1 MDRRSPWYYFSRD
14 SVGSLRRREAR
25 GEPLTPEDIQRVVD
39 ATPDAHSNPELAVF
53 VERVHSGDIRARRGR
68 PRKEYPPLP
77 IIDFLYE
84 ERKDE
89 IWACRRL
96 HRARVRGDFEP
107 CVEAAEYVARTLR
120 LASGR
125 ALLNWRSEQNRLIDI
140 RYERHRRF
148 FMKEKERH

>member
-1 MDRRSPWYYFSRD
+1 
-14 SVGSLRRREAR
+14 
-25 GEPLTPEDIQRVVD
+25 VVD
-39 ATPDAHSNPELAVF
+39 ATPDAHLNPELAVF

-68 PRKEYPPLP
+68 PRKEYPSLAL
-77 IIDFLYE
+77 IDFLLD

-89 IWACRRL
+89 IWASRRL
-96 HRARVRGDFEP
+96 HRTRTRGDFEP
-107 CVEAAEYVARTLR
+107 CVEAAEDVARMLR

-148 FMKEKERH
+148 FMKEMERR